1 LQDQLVICGLVRGE
15 GGDPFFCGFP
25 RLTLLFQLCSQH
37 CAGIG
42 KLLQGVVQFQFSGS
56 FGVLE
61 LLRVPDLRLHELVLQ
76 LSGDFP
82 LSIQSFL
89 VLLGELLFFSCNPE
103 AK

>member
-15 GGDPFFCGFP
+15 GGDPFFGGFP
-25 RLTLLFQLCSQH
+25 RLTLLF
-37 CAGIG
+37 
-42 KLLQGVVQFQFSGS
+42 QFQFSGS

-61 LLRVPDLRLHELVLQ
+61 FLRVPDLGLHELVLQ

-103 AK
+103 AKC